1 MDDQQAVLVDVLAE
15 EEEERLRLL
24 RCASCVP
31 LVCLLCV
38 PALASLSLSL
48 ARSLSLFF
56 AVGLSALTLPP
67 SVGNLCPRLSLSL
80 SRARSLSLGLLL
92 SRCLSVAVS
101 LSLCL
106 AVSRKMAL
114 LTHGGTQ
121 GGRPYRVSRRCLRR
135 GSRRCLRRGHT
146 HALGD
151 ECTRACRMNTLT
163 HCREEQEERE
173 DEAAVCLQC
182 AARCSSAR
190 YLRPFFRLY

>member
-1 MDDQQAVLVDVLAE
+1 M
-15 EEEERLRLL
+15 
-24 RCASCVP
+24 CASCVP
-31 LVCLLCV
+31 LVCAR
-38 PALASLSLSL
+38 PRISLSL
-48 ARSLSLFF
+48 ARSLSR
-56 AVGLSALTLPP
+56 S
-67 SVGNLCPRLSLSL
+67 LSLSL
-80 SRARSLSLGLLL
+80 SLLCCRVVCSHSPALCWELVPASLSLSLLRALSLGLLL

-190 YLRPFFRLY
+190 YLRPFFCLY